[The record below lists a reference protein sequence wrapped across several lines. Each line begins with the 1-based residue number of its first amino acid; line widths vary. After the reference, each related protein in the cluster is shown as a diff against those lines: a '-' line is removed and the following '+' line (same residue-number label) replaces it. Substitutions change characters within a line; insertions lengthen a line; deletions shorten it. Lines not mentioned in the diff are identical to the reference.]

1 MLLSIQ
7 HIVLQKPRLSQN
19 QCNDVGG
26 RWSWTCGCN
35 ASVFVWAASWKHCL
49 NGSSHKTTC
58 WATLMICVPYEEGI
72 EYILIF
78 YTYFFL
84 EFFTSPSAER
94 FPPPEIQARRLNVDD
109 HGAALFTWTMFFF
122 LEAVWSRTSTTPHLK
137 TYVSTARG
145 GNLQKWEGTLCQ
157 RGHVHSHSIHCS
169 DLPPFPMID
178 QIPTQQPNFIE
189 FPHLALQ
196 VPVGTKEAACGY
208 GAVASTSGFAR
219 KLVCILLSSPHIWV
233 ILF

>member
-78 YTYFFL
+78 YTYFFFGVL
-84 EFFTSPSAER
+84 HKSFGRAFSSSRDTSETFECRWPWCSSVYLNDVFFSGGSLVTYINHTSLKDLCVHSKR
-94 FPPPEIQARRLNVDD
+94 RKPPEMGGYPMPKRACT
-109 HGAALFTWTMFFF
+109 FT
-122 LEAVWSRTSTTPHLK
+122 
-137 TYVSTARG
+137 
-145 GNLQKWEGTLCQ
+145 
-157 RGHVHSHSIHCS
+157 
-169 DLPPFPMID
+169 
-178 QIPTQQPNFIE
+178 
-189 FPHLALQ
+189 
-196 VPVGTKEAACGY
+196 
-208 GAVASTSGFAR
+208 
-219 KLVCILLSSPHIWV
+219 
-233 ILF
+233 

>member
-78 YTYFFL
+78 CTYFFFGVL
-84 EFFTSPSAER
+84 HKSFGRAFSSSRDTSETFECRWPWCSSVY
-94 FPPPEIQARRLNVDD
+94 LNDV
-109 HGAALFTWTMFFF
+109 FF

-219 KLVCILLSSPHIWV
+219 KLVCILLSSAHIWV